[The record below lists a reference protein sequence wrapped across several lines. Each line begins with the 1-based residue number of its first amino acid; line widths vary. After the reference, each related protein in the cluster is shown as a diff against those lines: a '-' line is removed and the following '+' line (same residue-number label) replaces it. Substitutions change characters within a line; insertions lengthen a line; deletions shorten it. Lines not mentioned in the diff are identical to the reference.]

1 MAIEGRRTRIYP
13 TKSQAEM
20 LWRSVGFSR
29 WLWNNAHAMNQEY
42 YRANQKNISRFDLQ
56 KKMVA
61 HKNQFDWAKECHS
74 QIVPQ
79 VVKNYKQA
87 WTNKFT
93 SNFGKPKFKKKGAC
107 KDSFGASEGLKI
119 IDKKT
124 VRLPKIGKVKVGKVN
139 PKYQPRSWVIER
151 DKTGE
156 YYLSYQIEVP
166 DYQPPPNTINEDQ
179 MLAIDLGLAFLAT
192 GSDGKK
198 IKNMKFMKKLL
209 KSIKKLQRKLS
220 RETKG
225 SKNYEKT
232 RIKLA
237 RKHKKIRNQRR
248 NYLHLISKRM
258 INENQV
264 IITETLQIQQ
274 MMKNKRLAGAI
285 QDAAWY
291 QLVTFLEYKAKKY
304 GRHFIKVDQKYPS
317 TKLCSNCGTKNNHL
331 TLGDRN
337 WTCHECNTTHDR
349 DINAALNIKNEGIR
363 RLLAEVA
370 NVKVV
375 PKNNQMPV
383 YVGRGRKG
391 TSTLDLHFPSGLGA
405 GRKVPIR
412 QKVGRT
418 SDIKLE
424 VYR

>member
-29 WLWNNAHAMNQEY
+29 WLWNNAHAMNQEHY
-42 YRANQKNISRFDLQ
+42 KENQKNISRYDLQ
-56 KKMVA
+56 KKMFA
-61 HKNQFDWAKECHS
+61 YKNQFNWAKECHS

-93 SNFGKPKFKKKGAC
+93 SQFGNPKFKKKGVC
-107 KDSFGASEGLKI
+107 KDSFGASQGLKV

-124 VRLPKIGKVKVGKVN
+124 VNLPKIGKVKVGKVN
-139 PKYQPRSWVIER
+139 SKYQPRSWVIER

-166 DYQPPPNTINEDQ
+166 DYQTPPNTIKEDQ
-179 MLAIDLGLAFLAT
+179 VLAIDLGLVYLAT
-192 GSDGKK
+192 GSDGEKF
-198 IKNMKFMKKLL
+198 KNMKFMKKLL
-209 KSIKKLQRKLS
+209 KSIKKLQRKLA

-248 NYLHLISKRM
+248 NYLHLITKRM
-258 INENQV
+258 TDENQV
-264 IITETLQIQQ
+264 VITETLQIQQ
-274 MMKNKRLAGAI
+274 MMKNKRLSGAI
-285 QDAAWY
+285 QDASWY
-291 QLVTFLEYKAKKY
+291 MLAAFLEYKAKKY

-317 TKLCSNCGTKNNHL
+317 TKLCSNCGHKNNHL

-337 WTCHECNTTHDR
+337 WTCLTCNTTHDR
-349 DINAALNIKNEGIR
+349 DINAAMNIKVEGIR

-383 YVGRGRKG
+383 HVGDRCKG
-391 TSTLDLHFPSGLGA
+391 GSTLDLHFPPGLDVS
-405 GRKVPIR
+405 RKVPVR
-412 QKVGRT
+412 QKAGRT
-418 SDIKLE
+418 SDVKLE
-424 VYR
+424 VCR

>member
-20 LWRSVGFSR
+20 LWRSIGFSR
-29 WLWNNAHAMNQEY
+29 WLWNNAHAIHQEHY
-42 YRANQKNISRFDLQ
+42 KANQKNISRFDLQ
-56 KKMVA
+56 KKMFA
-61 HKNQFDWAKECHS
+61 YKNQFDWAKKCHS
-74 QIVPQ
+74 QIVSQ

-93 SNFGKPKFKKKGAC
+93 SQFGNPKFKKKDKC
-107 KDSFGASEGLKI
+107 KNSFGAHQGLKI
-119 IDKKT
+119 LDKKA
-124 VRLPKIGKVKVGKVN
+124 VKLALIGKVKVGKVN
-139 PKYQPRSWVIER
+139 PKYQPRSWSIER

-156 YYLSYQIEVP
+156 YYLSYQIEMP
-166 DYQPPPNTINEDQ
+166 DYPAPSNTINENQ
-179 MLAIDLGLAFLAT
+179 VLAIDLGLAYLAT

-248 NYLHLISKRM
+248 NYLHLITKRM
-258 INENQV
+258 IDENQV

-291 QLVTFLEYKAKKY
+291 MLAAFLEYKAKKY

-317 TKLCSNCGTKNNHL
+317 TKLCFNCGTKNNHL

-337 WTCHECNTTHDR
+337 WVCSTCNATHDR
-349 DINAALNIKNEGIR
+349 DINAAINIKNEGIR

-383 YVGRGRKG
+383 HVGNRRNGG
-391 TSTLDLHFPSGLGA
+391 STLDLHFPSGLGA
-405 GRKVPIR
+405 SRKVPTR
-412 QKVGRT
+412 QKAGRT
-418 SDIKLE
+418 SDVKLE